1 MSGTTAP
8 APGEQIA
15 AAAILQGMADRPGLT
30 PAEHEHQISWALL
43 ARVAVHRGAGAA
55 LPGRFPP
62 DVEAEYQRLR
72 ALVETPRGQPD
83 PAAHEPLRRA
93 ARALLERLTP

>member
-1 MSGTTAP
+1 V
-8 APGEQIA
+8 

-30 PAEHEHQISWALL
+30 PAEHEHQTSWALL
-43 ARVAVHRGAGAA
+43 ARIAVHRGAGAA

-72 ALVETPRGQPD
+72 KVVETLRDQPD
-83 PAAHEPLRRA
+83 PAAHEPFRQA
-93 ARALLERLTP
+93 ARALLERIQR

>member
-1 MSGTTAP
+1 MATAP
-8 APGEQIA
+8 VPGEQIA
-15 AAAILQGMADRPGLT
+15 AAAILHGMADRPGLT
-30 PAEHEHQISWALL
+30 PAEQEHQASWALL

-72 ALVETPRGQPD
+72 ALVATLRGEAN
-83 PAAHEPLRRA
+83 PAAHEPFRQA
-93 ARALLERLTP
+93 ARALLKRLQP